1 MMKNPKNWLAIIL
14 VALIMIF
21 ALLNMELISV
31 NFLGFGFETRRVL
44 LIFICVII
52 GFVLGKTIRFKR
64 S

>member
-1 MMKNPKNWLAIIL
+1 
-14 VALIMIF
+14 MIF
-21 ALLNMELISV
+21 ALQNMELISV